1 MVNFRGKIM
10 IISEYDD
17 TDIADDSYLDTGISG
32 FEIAYGTGNKTA
44 IKRKAKRKLQ
54 VKRKL
59 DLLQENR
66 RLAKEI
72 DTLYDE
78 WEH

>member
-1 MVNFRGKIM
+1 M